1 MIYSH
6 LNTQEKGDLLM
17 LMLILIIV
25 AIVII
30 GVLLYINL
38 HEPSSHSSPYAPS
51 EVSDEPTVLTGR
63 RPRIS
68 ADVSEDFYYTV
79 QDYCRENSM
88 TISALIRTAV
98 ESYIGSEPASATPTR
113 STRRS
118 TVIMSDGS
126 WKCPSCGNLNA
137 SYVGTCSCGGTRD
150 SAPPKPPRKKNSYIM
165 EDGSWRCPKCHKVNA
180 SYVGTCSC
188 GRSKE

>member
-1 MIYSH
+1 
-6 LNTQEKGDLLM
+6 M
-17 LMLILIIV
+17 LVFIIAV
-25 AIVII
+25 III
-30 GVLLYINL
+30 GVLLFICLYK
-38 HEPSSHSSPYAPS
+38 PSSPSSSYTPPESSA
-51 EVSDEPTVLTGR
+51 EPTILTGR

-126 WKCPSCGNLNA
+126 SEMSFVRESQCKLCRYLLLRRYKGLRSAETSAQKEFLYN
-137 SYVGTCSCGGTRD
+137 GGRLVALPQM
-150 SAPPKPPRKKNSYIM
+150 S
-165 EDGSWRCPKCHKVNA
+165 
-180 SYVGTCSC
+180 
-188 GRSKE
+188 

>member
-1 MIYSH
+1 
-6 LNTQEKGDLLM
+6 M
-17 LMLILIIV
+17 LVFII
-25 AIVII
+25 AVII
-30 GVLLYINL
+30 IGALLFICLYK
-38 HEPSSHSSPYAPS
+38 PSSPSSSYTPPESSA
-51 EVSDEPTVLTGR
+51 EPTILTGR